1 MDSALY
7 EHIKKVKDQYAEG
20 LLEKANVVG
29 VGIGFAER
37 DGIRTDEMALVV
49 MVSQKLPPEA
59 LDPND
64 LIPKQIEG
72 VQVDVQLVGELRP
85 LT

>member
-1 MDSALY
+1 MDQELF
-7 EHIKKVKDQYAEG
+7 EHIKKVKDQYAES

-37 DGIRTDEMALVV
+37 DGIRTDEIALVV
-49 MVSQKLPPEA
+49 MVNKKMPPEA

-72 VQVDVQLVGELRP
+72 VEVDVQLVGELRP